1 MFCSACGQ
9 PLDAS
14 QTICQKCGRQ
24 VIPVASPAPVPY
36 AHTRVRRHVHTLAIL
51 WIVYSLWIL
60 LHWVIAVGSLAGAFS
75 NWARMGHGFDGLYA
89 FPFMHATWLVP
100 LITAVL
106 VGRAILCVVTGI
118 SLLRRAPWAR
128 TLAIVTAFLTL
139 IRPLT
144 GTALA
149 IYTLWVLLPS
159 ASGQEYEQIVVQQ
172 AV

>member
-1 MFCSACGQ
+1 MYCSVCGQ
-9 PLDAS
+9 PLNAF
-14 QTICQKCGRQ
+14 QTICGKCGGQ
-24 VIPVASPAPVPY
+24 VVPIASRAPVPY
-36 AHTRVRRHVHTLAIL
+36 GQTRVHRHVHTVAIL
-51 WIVYSLWIL
+51 WIIYSLWML
-60 LHWVIAVGSLAGAFS
+60 LHWAIAVGFLAGAFGH
-75 NWARMGHGFDGLYA
+75 WGRLGHGFDGLYT

-128 TLAIVTAFLTL
+128 TLALVTAFLTL

-159 ASGQEYEQIVVQQ
+159 ASGQEYDQIVVQQ
-172 AV
+172 AA

>member
-1 MFCSACGQ
+1 MYCSACGQ

-14 QTICQKCGRQ
+14 QAVCQQCGRQ
-24 VIPVASPAPVPY
+24 ITPLASPAALSY
-36 AHTRVRRHVHTLAIL
+36 RGTRVHRHVHTLAIL
-51 WIVYSLWIL
+51 WIAYSLWIL
-60 LHWVIAVGSLAGAFS
+60 LHWAIAVGFLEGVFG
-75 NWARMGHGFDGLYA
+75 NWARMGHGFEERSI

-106 VGRAILCVVTGI
+106 AGRAILCVVTGI

-139 IRPLT
+139 IHPLT

-149 IYTLWVLLPS
+149 IYTLWVFLPS
-159 ASGQEYEQIVVQQ
+159 ASGEEYEQIVVQQ
-172 AV
+172 AA